1 MLKTMNDKL
10 SDCGDLNRRR
20 FLQKT
25 AGAVGIAM
33 LASPLSAFADED
45 SQKAFKA
52 FMQVSSTLTQRQ
64 SLDLALG
71 QRFFA
76 ELQHDD
82 NAFAD
87 AVISL
92 ATNLPKEP
100 TADLEN
106 SLSAD
111 QRDTAKKIV
120 SAWYTGIVGKGRS
133 ARVVTYRH
141 ALEFETVDDV
151 LVVRTYCPNKPGFWA
166 AKPVERKA

>member
-1 MLKTMNDKL
+1 MLKTMNSKL
-10 SDCGDLNRRR
+10 SDDRDLNRRR
-20 FLQKT
+20 FLQRS
-25 AGAVGIAM
+25 AGVVGIA
-33 LASPLSAFADED
+33 LLSSPLAAFADDHSKET
-45 SQKAFKA
+45 FKA

-64 SLDLALG
+64 DLDITLG

-100 TADLEN
+100 TTDLEN